1 MPTLYLHI
9 PFCRQRCTYC
19 DFYFVTTAGSH
30 APFLS
35 ALQVE
40 IEHYAAE
47 HGAKPF
53 ETLYFGGGTPSRLAD
68 AELADIFGALY
79 QGFAITDDAEVTL
92 EVNPDDASV
101 DYLRGLRALG
111 VNRLSIGI
119 QSFYDDDLRF
129 MNRAHDAEQSAAV
142 VEMARAAGFD
152 NFSVDLIFGLP
163 DQPAEYWA
171 ANLQRVVEAGV
182 PHVSAY
188 SLTVEDRTVLGNQVR
203 RGLVKPLTDEAMA
216 ERFRF
221 TMDYLREHG
230 YEQYEISNYAL
241 PGFRSQH
248 NSRYWDHTNY
258 LGFGP
263 SAHSF
268 WRRGL
273 PRPSAQ
279 RWANV
284 RNLKQY
290 EALLQGHQLPI
301 DFRETLSLGELADEY
316 IMLQLR
322 TSDGIA
328 LDRLENEYGV
338 DLFTEKLDDLAWL
351 ENEEYIYP
359 IRNSRLR
366 LTDEGKRVAD
376 SVTARL
382 LLEPSALSRF

>member
-1 MPTLYLHI
+1 
-9 PFCRQRCTYC
+9 
-19 DFYFVTTAGSH
+19 
-30 APFLS
+30 
-35 ALQVE
+35 
-40 IEHYAAE
+40 
-47 HGAKPF
+47 
-53 ETLYFGGGTPSRLAD
+53 
-68 AELADIFGALY
+68 
-79 QGFAITDDAEVTL
+79 
-92 EVNPDDASV
+92 
-101 DYLRGLRALG
+101 
-111 VNRLSIGI
+111 
-119 QSFYDDDLRF
+119 
-129 MNRAHDAEQSAAV
+129 MNRAHDAAQSGAV
-142 VEMARAAGFD
+142 IDRARAAGFE

-171 ANLQRVVEAGV
+171 ANLERVVTARV

-188 SLTVEDRTVLGNQVR
+188 SLTVEDRTVLANQVR
-203 RGLVKPLTDEAMA
+203 RGLVQPLTDEVMA
-216 ERFRF
+216 DRFRF

-230 YEQYEISNYAL
+230 YEQYEISNFAL
-241 PGFRSQH
+241 PGYRSRH

-268 WRRGL
+268 WRKGL

-284 RNLKQY
+284 RNLRQY
-290 EALLQGHQLPI
+290 EALLQTHQLPVES
-301 DFRETLSLGELADEY
+301 RETLTLSELADEH

-328 LDRLENEYGV
+328 LDRLEADYGV

-351 ENEEYIYP
+351 ESEGFIHP

-366 LTDEGKRVAD
+366 LTDEGKLVAD